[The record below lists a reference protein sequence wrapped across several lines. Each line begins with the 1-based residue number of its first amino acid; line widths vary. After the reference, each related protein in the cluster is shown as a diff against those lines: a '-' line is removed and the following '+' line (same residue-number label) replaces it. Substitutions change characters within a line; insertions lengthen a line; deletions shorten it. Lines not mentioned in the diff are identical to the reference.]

1 MNDLKDYREKELKN
15 YVIGNVL
22 LMLYFTGKIQEM
34 ILWDSS
40 HDFDVW
46 GSIIE
51 SVLLS
56 SIIYIYV
63 FIMDS
68 LISGEFKFKI
78 CYFGSDKQPGYTI
91 FSDMQKEVTDD
102 RFSQEEV
109 LEKYKK
115 LYDEMP
121 ETDRGKYQNIQWFNL
136 YNQCKNES
144 KIYTS
149 NRDYLLC
156 RDLNIM
162 TIWLFVIYLIGV
174 FVIKAVDFS
183 GGFLFVLFIEFVLT
197 NIAMRTK
204 GKRLA
209 YNVISVDIKKDITM
223 EEKEASNDD

>member
-1 MNDLKDYREKELKN
+1 MSDLKDYREKELKN

-22 LMLYFTGKIQEM
+22 LILYFTGKIQEM
-34 ILWDSS
+34 ILWDNSN
-40 HDFDVW
+40 DFDVW

-63 FIMDS
+63 FILDS

-78 CYFGSDKQPGYTI
+78 CYFGSGKQPGYTI

-102 RFSQEEV
+102 RFSKEEV

-115 LYDEMP
+115 IYDEMP
-121 ETDRGKYQNIQWFNL
+121 ETDSGKYQNVQWFNL
-136 YNQCKNES
+136 YNECKNES

-156 RDLNIM
+156 RDLNII
-162 TIWLFVIYLIGV
+162 TIWLLIIYLIVV
-174 FVIKAVDFS
+174 FAIKAVEFS
-183 GGFLFVLFIEFVLT
+183 SGFLFVLFAEFVLT

-209 YNVISVDIKKDITM
+209 YNVISVDIKKDKSVK
-223 EEKEASNDD
+223 EKVATNDD